1 MKSLLVICVALVGA
15 SCAVVSHDV
24 TNDAV
29 ASNISGKCFVTQK
42 PLYLIHTGGWGV
54 RDQLSTS
61 NGTNTCRPEGSYLGI
76 FPKCD
81 VTWKGD
87 VPSGTE
93 LVVTKVTD
101 KAMGESGRCWS
112 VQGRFKDT
120 QLRESDFDIPSCN
133 FESFSKTWLNEWM
146 PADTY
151 RSGAKLA
158 FKPDLLKACVSS
170 SAP

>member
-1 MKSLLVICVALVGA
+1 VKSLIVTCVALLSA

-24 TNDAV
+24 TNDPV

-42 PLYLIHTGGWGV
+42 PLYLIHTGGWGGV

-61 NGTNTCRPEGSYLGI
+61 DGTNTCRPEGSYLGV

-93 LVVTKVTD
+93 LVV
-101 KAMGESGRCWS
+101 R
-112 VQGRFKDT
+112 R
-120 QLRESDFDIPSCN
+120 
-133 FESFSKTWLNEWM
+133 
-146 PADTY
+146 
-151 RSGAKLA
+151 
-158 FKPDLLKACVSS
+158 
-170 SAP
+170 